1 MDPGVQ
7 SEDWGSVRDL
17 AFEYVSLI
25 REEQRHGPYFL
36 AGYSYGGLLA
46 YEMAC
51 ILTEQEE
58 GVEFV
63 AMIDTFPWFPS
74 SQSIATRLTSWYG
87 ENNSTDQQV
96 QVHASLYFNGCF
108 LFPGC

>member
-1 MDPGVQ
+1 MGFTEPAQ
-7 SEDWGSVRDL
+7 KNEDWGSVRNL
-17 AFEYVSLI
+17 ASKYVTLI

-58 GVEFV
+58 VVEFV
-63 AMIDTFPWFPS
+63 GMIDTFPWYPPS
-74 SQSIATRLTSWYG
+74 KSLAIKLTSLLAKDKLP
-87 ENNSTDQQV
+87 ERQV
-96 QVHASLYFNGCF
+96 QVC
-108 LFPGC
+108 